1 MFRKA
6 IFCALASAAMIPA
19 AALAQHGGGP
29 GGGGGGPFGGAGG
42 PPSGMGG
49 PGNAGG
55 FGMGG
60 PNGMG
65 GMNGGMNG
73 GMGVGNGGL
82 GGINDIGSAMRDQIR
97 DFSVVPLAD
106 GRVVRLSMVDGSTV
120 TLPLRE
126 SARKPEP
133 QFGLLTRELRKVL
146 PRA

>member
-1 MFRKA
+1 MKVYA
-6 IFCALASAAMIPA
+6 IGTRQLLTSIAILVVCFGLVAVFSVLRWFLLIALVLIIGHLVLLVRRTWVHVA
-19 AALAQHGGGP
+19 AA
-29 GGGGGGPFGGAGG
+29 
-42 PPSGMGG
+42 
-49 PGNAGG
+49 
-55 FGMGG
+55 
-60 PNGMG
+60 
-65 GMNGGMNG
+65 
-73 GMGVGNGGL
+73 
-82 GGINDIGSAMRDQIR
+82 GIAWRAPRRLDWATPTGSAMRDQIR